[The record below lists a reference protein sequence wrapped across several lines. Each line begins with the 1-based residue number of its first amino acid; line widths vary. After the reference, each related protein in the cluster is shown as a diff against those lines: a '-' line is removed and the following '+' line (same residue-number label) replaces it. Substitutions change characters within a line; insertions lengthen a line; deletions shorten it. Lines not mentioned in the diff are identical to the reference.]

1 MVSAFLTAA
10 VPKKWFGD
18 YTGSKLPLILN
29 VGRRVT
35 IFWQMPLLLKLM
47 SSKAG
52 TSVIENGSSWNTM
65 QKIDSGKLPLSAF
78 RSGTIGHAL
87 MIHTENGQLIKSQFK
102 ELKKFN
108 VGSGAIKTII
118 SNAAAHYYLLHEIG
132 HVLTQYRKDQT
143 SEGFLLAF
151 TTKNQGFQPYF
162 WWTSWI
168 GDIVGT
174 MKYGWHIHWQYQEAR
189 ERAKL
194 AKNIFFTDW
203 SERLGD
209 NIAEVRKEY
218 NIPEPITYNTH
229 SKIK

>member
-1 MVSAFLTAA
+1 
-10 VPKKWFGD
+10 
-18 YTGSKLPLILN
+18 
-29 VGRRVT
+29 
-35 IFWQMPLLLKLM
+35 
-47 SSKAG
+47 
-52 TSVIENGSSWNTM
+52 M

-118 SNAAAHYYLLHEIG
+118 SYGAGHYYLLHEIG